1 MKKPQPKKY
10 PFWRESPL
18 FEEKEIFSTLEG
30 KRGTS
35 LFLGR
40 YTLNEVIAVL
50 NKKIFFKEAQK
61 RKLWPLDFDL
71 DSSEFPLQ
79 RVQIFYQEKKPGK
92 MIVDLKIKEG
102 TFYPPKKSLRFFPFL
117 NISF

>member
-1 MKKPQPKKY
+1 MMKKPRSKKS
-10 PFWRESPL
+10 PSWRESPL
-18 FEEKEIFSTLEG
+18 FGEEEIFSTLEG

-50 NKKIFFKEAQK
+50 NKKNFFKEAQK
-61 RKLWPLDFDL
+61 RKLWPLDFGL

-79 RVQIFYQEKKPGK
+79 RLQIFYQEKKPENI
-92 MIVDLKIKEG
+92 IVDLKIKEEA
-102 TFYPPKKSLRFFPFL
+102 FYPLR
-117 NISF
+117 